1 MLISLNWQYLSIVKK
16 NYKWHKIA
24 ETTEELHFGN
34 NQLLQAEVAGKQVC
48 IVKTSRGIAACAA
61 KCPHAGG
68 IMAEGFVDK
77 SDHIICPIHRYT
89 FNLDN
94 GRDISGEGYYLKI
107 YPLEVKDSG
116 IFLGIEDGGLFNW
129 LK

>member
-1 MLISLNWQYLSIVKK
+1 M
-16 NYKWHKIA
+16 A
-24 ETTEELHFGN
+24 ELQFGK

-48 IVKTSRGIAACAA
+48 IAKTSKGIAVCAA

-68 IMAEGFVDK
+68 IMAEGFLDK
-77 SDHIICPIHRYT
+77 WDSIICPIHRYT

-94 GRDISGEGYYLKI
+94 GRDLSGEGYYLKI
-107 YPLEVKDSG
+107 YPVEVRDSG
-116 IFLGIEDGGLFNW
+116 IFLGIEDAGFFNW

>member
-1 MLISLNWQYLSIVKK
+1 M
-16 NYKWHKIA
+16 A
-24 ETTEELHFGN
+24 ELRFGN

-48 IVKTSRGIAACAA
+48 IAKTSMGIAACAA

-68 IMAEGFVDK
+68 NMAEGFLDK
-77 SDHIICPIHRYT
+77 RDHIICPIHRYT

-94 GRDISGEGYYLKI
+94 GRDLSGEGYYLKI
-107 YPLEVKDSG
+107 YPVEVRDSG